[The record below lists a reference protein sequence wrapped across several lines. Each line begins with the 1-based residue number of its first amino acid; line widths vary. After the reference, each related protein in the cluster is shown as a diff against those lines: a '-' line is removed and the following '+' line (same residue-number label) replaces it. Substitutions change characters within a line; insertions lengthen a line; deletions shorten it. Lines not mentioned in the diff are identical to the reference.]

1 MKIIVANW
9 KMNHGFDDVDDWLEG
24 FYKTYS
30 ANSKNPDSPEAV
42 VCPPNI
48 LLDYIDSE
56 LIEDGFHFL
65 EFVASKQGRDAD
77 DFTPEEIAKYVYE
90 ARPIKLGAQDCGI
103 EESGQFTGDVSAKL
117 LREVNCDY
125 VILGHSERRINYC
138 ETNEMIGKKATQAYK
153 NSITPIICVGES
165 KEMRDQNR
173 HFDFVKEQ
181 LEQSIPLIE
190 APKLV
195 IAYEPIWS
203 IGTGNTASS
212 TQIEEMINF
221 IHQFSSQKLA
231 KIVKNFYVIY
241 GGSVNSS
248 NSSEILN
255 IKGVDGLL
263 VGKASLNIEEF
274 SKILL
279 SQNQSNVES
288 KK

>member
-1 MKIIVANW
+1 
-9 KMNHGFDDVDDWLEG
+9 MNHGFDDVDDWLEG